1 MDKIDKLLEHVTDNC
16 DQIIDSIKQDK
27 TGDADPDEINTDSM
41 SSDDILKMMGA
52 DDFEKDVNK
61 FIQSIHDDD
70 FDDDDNDDEDEKWL
84 QDTFDPKE
92 QSDAPSLV
100 DIKQLEHIV
109 NQMMDEAREIDDTII
124 EMIADG
130 EIELYKNE
138 DNVVMMKLTELGLK
152 RHEEDQ
158 QNEQ

>member
-1 MDKIDKLLEHVTDNC
+1 MDEIDKLLEHVTANC
-16 DQIIDSIKQDK
+16 DQIIDSIKQDE
-27 TGDADPDEINTDSM
+27 TRDANPNEIN
-41 SSDDILKMMGA
+41 

-61 FIQSIHDDD
+61 LIQSIHDDD
-70 FDDDDNDDEDEKWL
+70 FDDDDDDDLIIKTGDDSEDEDEDEDEKWL
-84 QDTFDPKE
+84 QDAFEPEE
-92 QSDAPSLV
+92 QSDTPPLTDV
-100 DIKQLEHIV
+100 KQLEHIV
-109 NQMMDEAREIDDTII
+109 SQMMDEAREIDDTIM

-130 EIELYKNE
+130 EIELYRNE